1 MSRRDHYNRCPPC
14 VTASLAAP
22 ALRRGYRSPA
32 PRRSNSGGRSVGRT
46 PADRATDRPPQV
58 ELSPATRPHY
68 GPRPARD
75 GAGGGRASGRGS
87 AGRSTRERR
96 RRPAINNETFAGRDG
111 TTHARTAG
119 TSRAD
124 IRVNCFKNYRTTNRR
139 PGSRARDA
147 SVLIRNGNLIIIHSM
162 K

>member
-75 GAGGGRASGRGS
+75 GAGGGRGSGGAPVGLRGS
-87 AGRSTRERR
+87 AGAGQQSITKPLPVETAPRTHG
-96 RRPAINNETFAGRDG
+96 RPAGQAADS
-111 TTHARTAG
+111 
-119 TSRAD
+119 SRAD
-124 IRVNCFKNYRTTNRR
+124 IRVNCFKNYRTTKRR

-147 SVLIRNGNLIIIHSM
+147 SGCDISAN
-162 K
+162 

>member
-75 GAGGGRASGRGS
+75 GAGGGRGSGGAPVGLRGS
-87 AGRSTRERR
+87 AGAGQQSITKPLPVETAPRTHG
-96 RRPAINNETFAGRDG
+96 RPARPPTQAEPTSGSTVLKTTGPPNDGPGPVPEMLAGAIFPQTDKHR
-111 TTHARTAG
+111 
-119 TSRAD
+119 
-124 IRVNCFKNYRTTNRR
+124 
-139 PGSRARDA
+139 
-147 SVLIRNGNLIIIHSM
+147 
-162 K
+162 

>member
-32 PRRSNSGGRSVGRT
+32 PRRSNSGGRSVCRPDAGGSR
-46 PADRATDRPPQV
+46 DRPAATSRAV
-58 ELSPATRPHY
+58 AGDTAALRAPA
-68 GPRPARD
+68 

-119 TSRAD
+119 SSRAD